1 MSQRASLMGQRIL
14 VVDDDADTLFLLTLI
29 LEEGGAGVNTANSVA
44 EAIILFKELHPTL
57 LISDLGFPFEDGYSL
72 IRELRTLETSL
83 GWQVPAIA
91 LTGYADKESR
101 QRALELPNEANP
113 ARYPATS
120 GRPASKRVGT
130 DINCEGNKL
139 VGKSPYRQKFHLLQ
153 G

>member
-29 LEEGGAGVNTANSVA
+29 LEECGAEVTTATSVA
-44 EAIILFKELHPTL
+44 EAITLFKKLHPTL

-91 LTGYADKESR
+91 VTGYADKESR
-101 QRALELPNEANP
+101 QRAIKLGFQQYLTKPILPDA
-113 ARYPATS
+113 
-120 GRPASKRVGT
+120 
-130 DINCEGNKL
+130 
-139 VGKSPYRQKFHLLQ
+139 LLQ
-153 G
+153 VVVQLLREWKQI